1 MKKNVIYLLMLLIVP
16 ALVLSSCKKDDE
28 EETPEEPN
36 VQFETLMTYMGANGM
51 DITDILGNS
60 TDGTKWVK
68 AGSKVVDS
76 ADYSVPNFYV
86 IDLRKAEDFELGHI
100 KDAHNTTLGNIL
112 DEAANA
118 TKSKILV
125 VCYSGQTSARA
136 TAALRLSGY
145 PETYSLKWGMAGW
158 NDEFNASWVGGAT
171 DVTTT
176 SWVDDDAEPAL
187 VEFDYPVIES
197 GESDG
202 QSILE
207 AQIQT
212 ILALGSEDWLL
223 ANDDVLANPSS
234 YFIINKWS
242 TADWTD
248 YGHLVDAYRYDTD
261 NGFSLAGLKK
271 LDPETP
277 FVFYCYTGQTSSITA
292 FWLQVLG
299 YTNARSLKFGANA
312 IIYSDLFDGAT
323 TAAKSWLGAGSGSG
337 LNFGYYIG
345 ADYYPP
351 DVK

>member
-1 MKKNVIYLLMLLIVP
+1 MKTIKLYLGLSTVLLILILSACNKNQTFEKVED
-16 ALVLSSCKKDDE
+16 LVAASANNIEFITVEELKVKIDSMDIFNLIDVREPQEFYHGYIPGSASIPRGLLEFKIANEDFWMNEGLYLPEKDELFIIICKKGSRSVLAAESIDKVSGKLGFEFAPRKTKKKDDE

-158 NDEFNASWVGGAT
+158 NDEFNASWVGGA
-171 DVTTT
+171 
-176 SWVDDDAEPAL
+176 EPGI
-187 VEFDYPVIES
+187 YP
-197 GESDG
+197 
-202 QSILE
+202 
-207 AQIQT
+207 
-212 ILALGSEDWLL
+212 
-223 ANDDVLANPSS
+223 
-234 YFIINKWS
+234 
-242 TADWTD
+242 
-248 YGHLVDAYRYDTD
+248 
-261 NGFSLAGLKK
+261 
-271 LDPETP
+271 
-277 FVFYCYTGQTSSITA
+277 
-292 FWLQVLG
+292 
-299 YTNARSLKFGANA
+299 
-312 IIYSDLFDGAT
+312 
-323 TAAKSWLGAGSGSG
+323 
-337 LNFGYYIG
+337 
-345 ADYYPP
+345 
-351 DVK
+351 